1 MSGPAPEE
9 RAEASTA
16 TNPYA
21 FLSLMTGVAACVPWM
36 VVILGPLAIAFSVM
50 AWGRA
55 LRTGNRRH
63 LGMAAVGFGL
73 TCLSITVQLGL
84 GLLAWGLGWLA
95 KQAGL

>member
-1 MSGPAPEE
+1 MSDLPKE

-36 VVILGPLAIAFSVM
+36 VVILGPLALVFSVM

-55 LRTGNRRH
+55 IRTGNRRH

-73 TCLSITVQLGL
+73 TTLSMVVQLGL
-84 GLLAWGLGWLA
+84 GLLAWGLGWLG
-95 KQAGL
+95 KLVGM

>member
-1 MSGPAPEE
+1 LSDLPKE

-36 VVILGPLAIAFSVM
+36 VVILGPLALVFSVM

-55 LRTGNRRH
+55 IRTGNRRH

-73 TCLSITVQLGL
+73 TTLSMVVQLGL
-84 GLLAWGLGWLA
+84 GLLAWGLGWLG
-95 KQAGL
+95 KLVGM